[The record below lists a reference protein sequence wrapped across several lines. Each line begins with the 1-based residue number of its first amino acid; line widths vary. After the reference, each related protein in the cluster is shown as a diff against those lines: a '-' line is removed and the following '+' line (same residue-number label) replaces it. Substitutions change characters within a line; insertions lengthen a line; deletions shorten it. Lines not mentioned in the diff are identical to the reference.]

1 MNRGR
6 PSKCPYCDSTQTRPK
21 GYRKTASLGL
31 RKLRICKSCSRRF
44 TVSSKAR
51 PTPLA
56 GNSKDS
62 ARPHASDNADMAD
75 NADTAEYK

>member
-6 PSKCPYCDSTQTRPK
+6 PSKCPYCSSAHTRPK

-31 RKLRICKSCSRRF
+31 RKLRICKNCNRRF
-44 TVSSKAR
+44 TVSGKAR

-56 GNSKDS
+56 DNSKDC
-62 ARPHASDNADMAD
+62 AKPQASNNTFMAE
-75 NADTAEYK
+75 NADTVEQ

>member
-6 PSKCPYCDSTQTRPK
+6 PSKCPYCDSSHTRPK

-31 RKLRICKSCSRRF
+31 RKLRICKSCNRRF

-51 PTPLA
+51 AVTQSVD
-56 GNSKDS
+56 GGKDS
-62 ARPHASDNADMAD
+62 AKLQS
-75 NADTAEYK
+75 